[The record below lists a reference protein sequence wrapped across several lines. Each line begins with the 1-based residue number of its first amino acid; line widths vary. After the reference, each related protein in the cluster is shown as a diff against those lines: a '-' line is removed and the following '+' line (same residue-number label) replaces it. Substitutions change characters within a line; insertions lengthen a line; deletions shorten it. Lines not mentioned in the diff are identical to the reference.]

1 MNNIVMNGRPQ
12 DDPCESKQSKTVR
25 DPAYYC
31 AKDMTIQIRTAES
44 LAQTGWYYEHF
55 TRKDA
60 KCLLQKETEG
70 TFLIRDSSDSRYLY
84 SLSVKTG
91 RDATSVR
98 ILYRKGKFRMDCD
111 ESSRVKMPTFD
122 SAVGLVDFYAR
133 MTQMGKSK
141 AGRWLESSG
150 KRDLPIV
157 LQKPKLNCVSDLKH
171 LCRLSINRN
180 LPKTQNRTKV
190 LNSMDKLPIPRPLK
204 SYLKDYPHII

>member
-1 MNNIVMNGRPQ
+1 MNIVMNDQSQ
-12 DDPCESKQSKTVR
+12 DGPSRSKQSKIVR

-31 AKDMTIQIRTAES
+31 AKDMTIQIGTANS

-55 TRKDA
+55 TRMDA
-60 KCLLQKETEG
+60 VRLLQKEPEG

-91 RDATSVR
+91 RDATSAR
-98 ILYRKGKFRMDCD
+98 ILYHKGKFQMDCN
-111 ESSRVKMPTFD
+111 ENIRAKMPTFD

-133 MTQMGKSK
+133 MTQMGKSN
-141 AGRWLESSG
+141 AGRWLENSG
-150 KRDLPIV
+150 KSDLPIV
-157 LQKPKLNCVSDLKH
+157 LQKPKLNCVSGLRH

-180 LPKTQNRTKV
+180 LPKTLSKTKV

-204 SYLKDYPHII
+204 SYLKEYPYIN